1 MKKWILI
8 LTLIGSSMIFAGYR
22 TDMISRMKAKEQRI
36 ETNYSGQGLS
46 GEVQTMDE
54 IQNAWDYELNKIYK
68 LLMSKLSTA
77 QKAKLRNEE
86 REWLKRRER
95 KVNSE
100 IKGTSGGISGR
111 MAYFAIMTGWAE
123 DRAIELARRY
133 DNLK

>member
-1 MKKWILI
+1 
-8 LTLIGSSMIFAGYR
+8 MIFAGYR

-36 ETNYSGQGLS
+36 EANHSGQGLS

-54 IQNAWDYELNKIYK
+54 ILNAWDYELNKIYK

-111 MAYFAIMTGWAE
+111 MAYFAIMTGWA
-123 DRAIELARRY
+123 
-133 DNLK
+133 

>member
-22 TDMISRMKAKEQRI
+22 TDMISKMEAKEKRI
-36 ETNYSGQGLS
+36 TSNYYGQGPT
-46 GEVQTMDE
+46 GEAQMMDE
-54 IQNAWDYELNKIYK
+54 VQNAWDNELNKVYK
-68 LLMSKLSTA
+68 LLMSKLSST
-77 QKAKLRNEE
+77 QKTKLHNEE

-100 IKGTSGGISGR
+100 TEGGTGMGFRLVYYS
-111 MAYFAIMTGWAE
+111 IMTE
-123 DRAIELARRY
+123 LTRDRAIELARRY

>member
-8 LTLIGSSMIFAGYR
+8 LTLTGSSMIFAGYR
-22 TDMISRMKAKEQRI
+22 TDMISKMEAKEKRI
-36 ETNYSGQGLS
+36 TSNYYGQGPT
-46 GEVQTMDE
+46 GEAQMMDE
-54 IQNAWDYELNKIYK
+54 VQNAWDNELNKVYK
-68 LLMSKLSTA
+68 LLMSKLSST
-77 QKAKLRNEE
+77 QKTKLRNEE

-100 IKGTSGGISGR
+100 TEGGTGMGFRLVYYS
-111 MAYFAIMTGWAE
+111 IMTEWTR

>member
-22 TDMISRMKAKEQRI
+22 TDMINRMKAKE
-36 ETNYSGQGLS
+36 EHLNYVMEHGDPTSMA
-46 GEVQTMDE
+46 EAMNEFD
-54 IQNAWDYELNKIYK
+54 NAWDNELNKVYK
-68 LLMSKLSTA
+68 LLMSKLSST
-77 QKAKLRNEE
+77 QKTKLRNEE

-100 IKGTSGGISGR
+100 TEGGTGMGFRLVYYS
-111 MAYFAIMTGWAE
+111 IMTEWTR

>member
-22 TDMISRMKAKEQRI
+22 TDMISKMEAKEKRI
-36 ETNYSGQGLS
+36 TSNYYGQGPT
-46 GEVQTMDE
+46 GEAQMMDE
-54 IQNAWDYELNKIYK
+54 VQNAWDNELNKVYK
-68 LLMSKLSTA
+68 LLMSKLSST
-77 QKAKLRNEE
+77 QKTKLHNEE

-100 IKGTSGGISGR
+100 TEGGTGMGFRLVYYS
-111 MAYFAIMTGWAE
+111 IMTEWTR

>member
-22 TDMISRMKAKEQRI
+22 TDMISRMKAKEKRI
-36 ETNYSGQGLS
+36 TSNYYGQGPT
-46 GEVQTMDE
+46 GEAQMMDE
-54 IQNAWDYELNKIYK
+54 VQNAWDNELNKVYK
-68 LLMSKLSTA
+68 LLMSKLSST
-77 QKAKLRNEE
+77 QKTKLRNEE

-100 IKGTSGGISGR
+100 TEGGTGMGFRIVYYS
-111 MAYFAIMTGWAE
+111 IMTEWTR

>member
-8 LTLIGSSMIFAGYR
+8 LTLIGSSMIFAGYK
-22 TDMISRMKAKEQRI
+22 TDMISRMKAKEKRI
-36 ETNYSGQGLS
+36 TSNYYGQGPT
-46 GEVQTMDE
+46 GEAQMMDE
-54 IQNAWDYELNKIYK
+54 VQNAWDNELNKVYK
-68 LLMSKLSTA
+68 LLMSKLSST
-77 QKAKLRNEE
+77 QKTKLRNEE

-100 IKGTSGGISGR
+100 TEGGTGMGFRLVYYS
-111 MAYFAIMTGWAE
+111 IMTEWTR

>member
-22 TDMISRMKAKEQRI
+22 TDMISKMEAKEKRI
-36 ETNYSGQGLS
+36 TSNYYGQGPT
-46 GEVQTMDE
+46 GEAQMMDE
-54 IQNAWDYELNKIYK
+54 VQNAWDNELNKVYK
-68 LLMSKLSTA
+68 LLMSKLSST
-77 QKAKLRNEE
+77 QKTKLRNEE

-100 IKGTSGGISGR
+100 TEGGTGMGVRI
-111 MAYFAIMTGWAE
+111 AYYSIMTEWTA
-123 DRAIELARRY
+123 DRAKELARRY

>member
-22 TDMISRMKAKEQRI
+22 TDMTSKMEAKEKRI
-36 ETNYSGQGLS
+36 TSNYYGQGPT
-46 GEVQTMDE
+46 GEAQMMDE
-54 IQNAWDYELNKIYK
+54 VQNAWDNELNKVYK
-68 LLMSKLSTA
+68 LLMSKLSST
-77 QKAKLRNEE
+77 QKTKLRNEE

-100 IKGTSGGISGR
+100 TEGGTGMGFRLVYYS
-111 MAYFAIMTGWAE
+111 IMTEWTR

>member
-22 TDMISRMKAKEQRI
+22 TDMISKMEAKEKRI
-36 ETNYSGQGLS
+36 TSNYYGQGPT
-46 GEVQTMDE
+46 GEAQMMDE
-54 IQNAWDYELNKIYK
+54 VQNAWDNELNKVYK
-68 LLMSKLSTA
+68 LLMSKLSST
-77 QKAKLRNEE
+77 QKTKLRNEE

-100 IKGTSGGISGR
+100 TEGGTGMGFR
-111 MAYFAIMTGWAE
+111 LAYYSIMTEWTR

>member
-22 TDMISRMKAKEQRI
+22 TDMISKMEAKEKRI
-36 ETNYSGQGLS
+36 TSNYYGQGPT
-46 GEVQTMDE
+46 GVVQMMDE
-54 IQNAWDYELNKIYK
+54 VQNAWDNELNKVYK
-68 LLMSKLSTA
+68 LLMSKLSST
-77 QKAKLRNEE
+77 QKTKLRNEE

-100 IKGTSGGISGR
+100 TEGGTGMGFRLVYYS
-111 MAYFAIMTGWAE
+111 IMTEWTR

>member
-8 LTLIGSSMIFAGYR
+8 LTLIVSSMIFAGYR
-22 TDMISRMKAKEQRI
+22 TDMISKMEAKEKRI
-36 ETNYSGQGLS
+36 TSNYYGQGPT
-46 GEVQTMDE
+46 GEAQMMDE
-54 IQNAWDYELNKIYK
+54 VQNAWDNELNKVYK
-68 LLMSKLSTA
+68 LLMSKLSST
-77 QKAKLRNEE
+77 QKTKLRNEE

-100 IKGTSGGISGR
+100 TEGGTGMGFRLVYYS
-111 MAYFAIMTGWAE
+111 IMTEWTR

>member
-22 TDMISRMKAKEQRI
+22 TDMISKMEAKEKRI
-36 ETNYSGQGLS
+36 TSNYYGQGPT
-46 GEVQTMDE
+46 GEAQMMDE
-54 IQNAWDYELNKIYK
+54 VQNAWDNELNKVYK
-68 LLMSKLSTA
+68 LLMSKLSST
-77 QKAKLRNEE
+77 QKTKLRNEE

-100 IKGTSGGISGR
+100 TEGGTGMGFRLVYYS
-111 MAYFAIMTGWAE
+111 IMTEWTR

-133 DNLK
+133 DNFK

>member
-22 TDMISRMKAKEQRI
+22 TDMISKMEAKEKHL
-36 ETNYSGQGLS
+36 NYVMEHGDPTSMA
-46 GEVQTMDE
+46 EAMNEFD
-54 IQNAWDYELNKIYK
+54 NAWDNELNKIYK
-68 LLMSKLSTA
+68 LLMSKLSPA
-77 QKAKLRNEE
+77 QKTKLRNEE
-86 REWLKRRER
+86 REWLKQRER

-100 IKGTSGGISGR
+100 TEGGTGMGFRLVYYS
-111 MAYFAIMTGWAE
+111 IMTEWTR

>member
-22 TDMISRMKAKEQRI
+22 TDMISKMEAKEKRI
-36 ETNYSGQGLS
+36 TSNYYEQGPT
-46 GEVQTMDE
+46 GEAQMMDE
-54 IQNAWDYELNKIYK
+54 VQNAWDNELNKVYK
-68 LLMSKLSTA
+68 LLMSKLSST
-77 QKAKLRNEE
+77 QKTKLRNEE

-100 IKGTSGGISGR
+100 TEGGTGMGFRLVYYS
-111 MAYFAIMTGWAE
+111 IMTEWTR

>member
-22 TDMISRMKAKEQRI
+22 TDMISKMEAKEKRI
-36 ETNYSGQGLS
+36 TSNYYGQGPT
-46 GEVQTMDE
+46 GEAQMMDE
-54 IQNAWDYELNKIYK
+54 VQNAWDNELNKVYK
-68 LLMSKLSTA
+68 LLMSKLSST
-77 QKAKLRNEE
+77 QKTKLRNEE

-111 MAYFAIMTGWAE
+111 MAYFAIMTGWA
-123 DRAIELARRY
+123 
-133 DNLK
+133 

>member
-22 TDMISRMKAKEQRI
+22 TDMISKMEAKEKRI
-36 ETNYSGQGLS
+36 TSNYYGQGPT
-46 GEVQTMDE
+46 GEAQMMDE
-54 IQNAWDYELNKIYK
+54 VQNAWDNELNKVYK
-68 LLMSKLSTA
+68 LLMSKLSST
-77 QKAKLRNEE
+77 QKTKLRNEE

-100 IKGTSGGISGR
+100 TEGGTGMGFRLVYYS
-111 MAYFAIMTGWAE
+111 IMTEWTR

-133 DNLK
+133 YNLK